1 MLDDDHAILIRFFGS
16 LQERKEQLTRFYG
29 SEEWLSTYD
38 EEVMAMIE
46 TYHTVLLPAAREVA
60 SALATASPM
69 RRE

>member
-1 MLDDDHAILIRFFGS
+1 
-16 LQERKEQLTRFYG
+16 
-29 SEEWLSTYD
+29 
-38 EEVMAMIE
+38 MAMIE